1 MKQSFSRVALMLM
14 SAMALAFSACSSD
27 DTPKAEEVTPDG
39 STVKAQ
45 LAINVGSAASNSRQ
59 SADIIQASGQK
70 FRGMENIYLIPVTS
84 AYTTSTGTDAIS
96 FADVIGL
103 TSIDANDYTNPN
115 SVTADEDSHKV
126 YRDLAIPLGTQN
138 FLFYGTAIGNAVT
151 TGNNLS
157 AVELHKTG
165 ALVSAGTDIARA
177 NSSSEVSYKLLNI
190 SLSTS
195 GTTAKGNLLSVLN
208 AAVGAFPEP
217 MTENSDIDVIYKSF
231 TSQVTGSLG
240 KAGSGAAVLKRL
252 QLLYDAVNSLPE
264 DADGSTIKSKFMS
277 STGDLGFFYTTPF
290 TTYFTLTSNVISY
303 ANASSAEAT
312 FPTADGLPEG
322 VAYLSFDASNKI
334 FSYPTEN
341 QYDYTIGSGDNQI
354 SLKTINYPAALG
366 YYAATPLK
374 ATSSTETT
382 WPTTPSKWIE
392 ANGTSGV
399 WGDWQTTVS
408 ASTRTIALVNNINY
422 NVAQLGVVL
431 KKTNSS
437 LLANPYNS
445 ESTTSVSV
453 PVNATSIQL
462 NGIIIGGQPSATTY
476 NFLPVSGDNF
486 SQVIYDNQLGTSYL
500 SSSNDVT
507 LAAKTLVLDT
517 YKNDITTNG
526 QVVNFALEFINNTGV
541 DFKGVDGMVY
551 DGQKFYLVGSMKV
564 AATNGTNGNVADD
577 STIAWKSLNLDEN
590 ATGYFPAY
598 EKNRVFVQDFTTT
611 ANVTIGSLKNAYV
624 TLPDLRANIL
634 ELGLSVDLQW
644 KAGLSFDVTIQ

>member
-103 TSIDANDYTNPN
+103 TSIDANDCTNPN

-208 AAVGAFPEP
+208 AAVGAFPEA

-564 AATNGTNGNVADD
+564 AATNGTGGNVADD

-598 EKNRVFVQDFTTT
+598 EENRVFVQDFTTT